1 MSVRV
6 YHDSAAK
13 RHVRTPARGRPGALE
28 RLAARTTLTVR
39 PLERVDDCVLIRVL
53 DLRLV
58 AEKLAVRYPS
68 GIAFVVTSP
77 CSAYGEGLGAREGG
91 SSGTVRGGQAGFC
104 YIRQNRGGQLVSA
117 GYGRSTGFAV
127 DPIEKKP
134 LNHFLPGA
142 RVLSFGTAGCNL
154 GCKFC
159 QNWDIS
165 KAKIDQHASE
175 TATPEEVVELALRT
189 GCQGIAY
196 TYNDPV
202 IWAEFA
208 IDTARAARAAGLV
221 NVFVTAG
228 YVTPEARAEVF
239 EHMDAT
245 NVDLKGFTEEFYH
258 RITFGHL
265 EAVLDT
271 LVWLRRESAVWTEI
285 TTLLIPGLND
295 GDEEI
300 GRECDWILEHLGP
313 DVPLHF
319 TAFHPDFKMMD
330 RPRTPAA
337 TLARARAIARA
348 GGLRYVYV
356 CNVHDAEGQTTW
368 CPGCGAALIVRD
380 WHAIG
385 RYRMDGDRCLDCG
398 TAIPGRFHSGRH
410 EGRERRTGG
419 GRFGV
424 SLA

>member
-1 MSVRV
+1 M
-6 YHDSAAK
+6 
-13 RHVRTPARGRPGALE
+13 TPALH
-28 RLAARTTLTVR
+28 AARWWHPAERGKLLCTLCPR
-39 PLERVDDCVLIRVL
+39 YCLI
-53 DLRLV
+53 
-58 AEKLAVRYPS
+58 
-68 GIAFVVTSP
+68 
-77 CSAYGEGLGAREGG
+77 GE
-91 SSGTVRGGQAGFC
+91 GQAGFC
-104 YIRQNRGGQLVSA
+104 YVRQNRGGQLVSA

-208 IDTARAARAAGLV
+208 IDVARAARAAGLV

-228 YVTPEARAEVF
+228 YVTPEARPEVF

-319 TAFHPDFKMMD
+319 TAFHRDPRPCPRD
-330 RPRTPAA
+330 RPCRRPPLRLRRQRARRRGA
-337 TLARARAIARA
+337 DDVVPRLRRGAHRARLARDRTVSDGRRSLPRLRDGNPGALPSRVAR
-348 GGLRYVYV
+348 G
-356 CNVHDAEGQTTW
+356 E
-368 CPGCGAALIVRD
+368 GAAHRRREVRGVAGVRP
-380 WHAIG
+380 HASAASAGTCTRCSGAACSSAYATRSASASAPAGAMIWIATG
-385 RYRMDGDRCLDCG
+385 SPPLVPAGSGTDGMP
-398 TAIPGRFHSGRH
+398 ARF
-410 EGRERRTGG
+410 
-419 GRFGV
+419 
-424 SLA
+424 AAPQ

>member
-1 MSVRV
+1 M
-6 YHDSAAK
+6 D
-13 RHVRTPARGRPGALE
+13 RHPARWWHAAE
-28 RLAARTTLTVR
+28 RGKLLCTLCPR
-39 PLERVDDCVLIRVL
+39 YCLI
-53 DLRLV
+53 
-58 AEKLAVRYPS
+58 
-68 GIAFVVTSP
+68 
-77 CSAYGEGLGAREGG
+77 GE
-91 SSGTVRGGQAGFC
+91 GQAGFC
-104 YIRQNRGGQLVSA
+104 YIRQNHGGALWSA

-175 TATPEEVVELALRT
+175 TTAPDEIVELALRA
-189 GCQGIAY
+189 GCRGIAY

-208 IDTARAARAAGLV
+208 VDVARAAHDAGLV

-228 YVTPEARAEVF
+228 YVTREARAEVF
-239 EHMDAT
+239 AHMDAT
-245 NVDLKGFTEEFYH
+245 NVDLKAFTEEFYH

-265 EAVLDT
+265 EPVLDT
-271 LVWLRRESAVWTEI
+271 LAWLRRETAVWTEI

-300 GRECDWILEHLGP
+300 ARECEWIAEHLGL

-319 TAFHPDFKMMD
+319 TAFHPDFKMTE
-330 RPRTPAA
+330 RPRTPPG
-337 TLARARAIARA
+337 TLVRARAIARA
-348 GGLRYVYV
+348 RGLRFCYVG
-356 CNVHDAEGQTTW
+356 NVHDAEGQTTW

-380 WHAIG
+380 WHAIR
-385 RYRMDGDRCLDCG
+385 RYRMGGGRCLECG
-398 TAIPGRFHSGRH
+398 AEIPGRFHPGRH
-410 EGRERRTGG
+410 EGGERRTGG
-419 GRFGV
+419 GRVGV

>member
-1 MSVRV
+1 MPWQPVR
-6 YHDSAAK
+6 SASS
-13 RHVRTPARGRPGALE
+13 
-28 RLAARTTLTVR
+28 TT
-39 PLERVDDCVLIRVL
+39 
-53 DLRLV
+53 
-58 AEKLAVRYPS
+58 
-68 GIAFVVTSP
+68 
-77 CSAYGEGLGAREGG
+77 
-91 SSGTVRGGQAGFC
+91 SSGVA
-104 YIRQNRGGQLVSA
+104 VSLA
-117 GYGRSTGFAV
+117 CWSIFA
-127 DPIEKKP
+127 
-134 LNHFLPGA
+134 LLM
-142 RVLSFGTAGCNL
+142 SQ
-154 GCKFC
+154 FC

-165 KAKIDQHASE
+165 KAKIAQHASE

-208 IDTARAARAAGLV
+208 IDVARAARAAGLV

-319 TAFHPDFKMMD
+319 TAFHPDFRMMD
-330 RPRTPAA
+330 RPPTPAS
-337 TLARARAIARA
+337 TLDRARAIAGAR
-348 GGLRYVYV
+348 GLRYVYV
-356 CNVHDAEGQTTW
+356 GNVHDAAGQTTW

-398 TAIPGRFHSGRH
+398 TAIPGRFHPGRH
-410 EGRERRTGG
+410 EGRERRTAG

>member
-1 MSVRV
+1 M
-6 YHDSAAK
+6 
-13 RHVRTPARGRPGALE
+13 TPGLH
-28 RLAARTTLTVR
+28 AARWWHPAERGKLLCTLCPR
-39 PLERVDDCVLIRVL
+39 YC
-53 DLRLV
+53 LV
-58 AEKLAVRYPS
+58 
-68 GIAFVVTSP
+68 
-77 CSAYGEGLGAREGG
+77 GE
-91 SSGTVRGGQAGFC
+91 GQAGFC

-208 IDTARAARAAGLV
+208 IDIARAARAAGLV

-228 YVTPEARAEVF
+228 YVTPEARPEVF

-265 EAVLDT
+265 EAVLET

-337 TLARARAIARA
+337 TLIRARAIARA

-356 CNVHDAEGQTTW
+356 GNVHDAEGQTTW

>member
-1 MSVRV
+1 VEPSL
-6 YHDSAAK
+6 H
-13 RHVRTPARGRPGALE
+13 PARWWHPAE
-28 RLAARTTLTVR
+28 RGKLLCTLCPR
-39 PLERVDDCVLIRVL
+39 YCLI
-53 DLRLV
+53 
-58 AEKLAVRYPS
+58 
-68 GIAFVVTSP
+68 
-77 CSAYGEGLGAREGG
+77 GE
-91 SSGTVRGGQAGFC
+91 GQAGFC
-104 YIRQNRGGQLVSA
+104 YIRQNHGGQLVSA

-165 KAKIDQHASE
+165 KARIDQHVSE
-175 TATPEEVVELALRT
+175 AAAPEEIVALALST

-208 IDTARAARAAGLV
+208 IDIARAARAAGLA

-239 EHMDAT
+239 QYMDAT

-258 RITFGHL
+258 RVTFGHL
-265 EAVLDT
+265 EPVLDT
-271 LVWLRRESAVWTEI
+271 LVWLRRETAVWTEI

-300 GRECDWILEHLGP
+300 ARECEWILEHLGP

-319 TAFHPDFKMMD
+319 TAFHPDFKMTE

-337 TLARARAIARA
+337 TLVRVRAIARA
-348 GGLRYVYV
+348 RGLRYCYV
-356 CNVHDAEGQTTW
+356 GNVHDAEGQTTW
-368 CPGCGAALIVRD
+368 CPACGEALVVRD
-380 WHAIG
+380 WHAIR
-385 RYRMDGDRCLDCG
+385 RYRLDGARCLGCG
-398 TAIPGRFHSGRH
+398 AEIPGRFHPGRH
-410 EGRERRTGG
+410 EGSERRTGG

-424 SLA
+424 SLV